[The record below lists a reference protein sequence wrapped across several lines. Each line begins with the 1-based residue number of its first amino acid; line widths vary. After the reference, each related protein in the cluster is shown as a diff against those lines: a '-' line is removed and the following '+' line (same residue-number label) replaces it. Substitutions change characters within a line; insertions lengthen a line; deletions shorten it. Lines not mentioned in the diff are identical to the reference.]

1 MIQGGG
7 ISTRV
12 NQKGD
17 FKFYNL
23 PPETF
28 DVAAVLVQDGK
39 IVSLDLK
46 RVILADGLESSVELS
61 VLK

>member
-1 MIQGGG
+1 M
-7 ISTRV
+7 

-46 RVILADGLESSVELS
+46 RVIMADGLESSVELS